1 MYKFRKTAALL
12 LALSLSFG
20 LAACGGTGGKSP
32 GSSGAP
38 DSASKSP
45 FSSVPPVEPNEEF
58 EPTGGA
64 DAPMFDINAYEYSE
78 LKDIGTKHIPIYP
91 AVLHGGTVAKP
102 YGTVESKE
110 VGYTGEMEEVGSS
123 PQSYNV
129 YWAVNSEQRLEDI
142 PVSNADGLLMTLS
155 SNIDAAHIFPFDVQ
169 AYLGGKTSDEEILQ
183 AYKDSITAYADF
195 VDKCGE
201 YYSSS
206 TIADDLRMLA
216 GFEDL
221 DKYDVGQILNWCIYL
236 VYDVFSVDFVPP
248 DNVEPGQYTGSS
260 ILYSILLSVVV
271 DDIPDSL
278 ENIGPLKRLIKSL
291 DPVVVA
297 SIMTGNDYIYF
308 DRFLE
313 AFVGRSGEEGVDYI
327 LSEVTFRLLDD
338 ITFGGKTISTVDDA
352 VRVFGTPTEAWLGWG
367 PDTESSDTATAYL
380 PYSTYIW
387 NYAHVR
393 ITMKLEAAVSGDM
406 ALLIPST
413 LNIKCN

>member
-1 MYKFRKTAALL
+1 MYKFRKAAALL

-169 AYLGGKTSDEEILQ
+169 AYLDGKISYESYEEILQ
-183 AYKDSITAYADF
+183 ACKDSITAYEDF
-195 VDKCGE
+195 VDT
-201 YYSSS
+201 SSF
-206 TIADDLRMLA
+206 AYDLRKQA
-216 GFEDL
+216 SSEDL
-221 DKYDVGQILNWCIYL
+221 ILGFPTILDWCIYL
-236 VYDVFSVDFVPP
+236 AYDVFSVDFVPP
-248 DNVEPGQYTGSS
+248 DDLDPDQYEEYTAKYV
-260 ILYSILLSVVV
+260 IKSILLPAMV
-271 DDIPDSL
+271 DDIPDNV
-278 ENIGPLKRLIKSL
+278 ENIDPLKRLIKSL
-291 DPVVVA
+291 DPVFIV
-297 SIMTGNDYIYF
+297 SFMTYNNYVYC

-313 AFVGRSGEEGVDYI
+313 ATVNESGKEGVDFV
-327 LSEVTFRLLDD
+327 LSGVTFKLLDD
-338 ITFGGKTISTVDDA
+338 ITFGGKTIRTVDDA
-352 VRVFGTPTEAWLGWG
+352 VRVFGTPSEARLGWG

-380 PYSTYIW
+380 PYATYTW
-387 NYAHVR
+387 SYAHVR